1 MKKETIKALKD
12 LRMGEDFP
20 IYKPSGDVEIEI
32 FETLSKLKNLGVLKL
47 ESKTRYKT
55 YLVNDSKLLSKFIEL
70 KDFEKL
76 VEYIENTNEP
86 ENGIKSSLEYKI
98 LKHLKDNENGRPIS
112 LDNFH
117 KNENLLRSKISEL
130 VKLKYITKVAELSL
144 GTDFSVK
151 SLRCEIRIDGIK
163 YLNEIE
169 SENKSITNNGIYI
182 EANDNKG
189 TQSFEKI
196 EVKKNNTKHKTY
208 PNKNHSIWQMIKS
221 FAVKFWWQILI
232 PLIIGVVLILIQKGE
247 IDIGI

>member
-1 MKKETIKALKD
+1 M
-12 LRMGEDFP
+12 
-20 IYKPSGDVEIEI
+20 
-32 FETLSKLKNLGVLKL
+32 
-47 ESKTRYKT
+47 
-55 YLVNDSKLLSKFIEL
+55 

-144 GTDFSVK
+144 ETDFSVK

-208 PNKNHSIWQMIKS
+208 SNKNHSIWQMIKS

-247 IDIGI
+247 IAIGI